1 MRKPEDFWLPNT
13 DYVERCNDC
22 PHPNGCVGECKLEK
36 HVHEDVAKVRGEQK
50 Q

>member
-22 PHPNGCVGECKLEK
+22 PRPDGCVWECAMKSY
-36 HVHEDVAKVRGEQK
+36 VHEDVAKIRDEEK
-50 Q
+50 